1 MSLTLEEL
9 KNKLAT
15 VYDEVSLLEIL
26 NINSFDIVAA
36 FSDRIEYRFEKLE
49 KEIEEDDIGNSTLQD
64 DIR

>member
-9 KNKLAT
+9 KIKLAT

-36 FSDRIEYRFEKLE
+36 FSDRVENRFEQLE
-49 KEIEEDDIGNSTLQD
+49 KEFEGEEIGD
-64 DIR
+64 